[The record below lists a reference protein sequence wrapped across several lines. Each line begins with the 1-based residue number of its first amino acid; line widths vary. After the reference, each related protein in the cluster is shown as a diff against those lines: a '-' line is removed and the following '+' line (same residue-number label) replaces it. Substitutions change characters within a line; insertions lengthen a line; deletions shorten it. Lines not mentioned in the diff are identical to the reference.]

1 VAQSGNGIDIAAVYQ
16 LLLEMSARMDGMSAR
31 MDEMS
36 ARMDGM
42 SERMGGMSARMGG
55 MSARLDSHDR
65 KLDQLLEVGNE
76 HGRTLAGHTRQ
87 LDDLNAG
94 VTELRSAVAGYHETV
109 ISHGIHYSELGE
121 RVSRVERHLKL
132 EPSGG

>member
-31 MDEMS
+31 
-36 ARMDGM
+36 
-42 SERMGGMSARMGG
+42 
-55 MSARLDSHDR
+55 LDSHDR
-65 KLDQLLEVGNE
+65 KLDQLLDVGNE
-76 HGRTLAGHTRQ
+76 HGRTLANHTRQ